1 MIIIIN
7 KINKIKG
14 KTISNTHITK
24 MELIKLKKK
33 KTLFLFLF
41 FLNFYKLINGD
52 MMDNI
57 SY

>member
-24 MELIKLKKK
+24 MELIKLKK
-33 KTLFLFLF
+33 TLFLFL